1 MKFTFSWL
9 KEHLDTTASLDEVVY
24 ALTDLG
30 LEVEEVSD
38 PIKKLNDF
46 TIGKI
51 LKAEKHPDADKLRVC
66 KVDTDNGEVQIICG
80 APNAIEGILVVV
92 AKPGVYV
99 PGIDTTIGVG
109 KIRGIESHGMMCSER
124 EMELSDEHD
133 GIIELPSGETG
144 EPYGNWLL
152 KNAPEKVDAVVEIA
166 ITPNR
171 PDALGVRGIA
181 RDLAARGLGDL
192 KPMDI
197 QPIPGKFKCPIS
209 VSIEPDTLINAPVF
223 YGRLIRGV
231 KNGPSPKWLQNKL
244 RAIGLRPIS
253 TLVDIT
259 NFFTYDNN
267 RPLHVFDADKLNGS
281 SIRVHD
287 AKGGDI
293 FNALDEKEYV

>member
-80 APNAIEGILVVV
+80 APNAREGVLVVV

-109 KIRGIESHGMMCSER
+109 KIRGIESHGMMCSC
-124 EMELSDEHD
+124 
-133 GIIELPSGETG
+133 
-144 EPYGNWLL
+144 LL
-152 KNAPEKVDAVVEIA
+152 Y
-166 ITPNR
+166 T
-171 PDALGVRGIA
+171 
-181 RDLAARGLGDL
+181 
-192 KPMDI
+192 
-197 QPIPGKFKCPIS
+197 S
-209 VSIEPDTLINAPVF
+209 
-223 YGRLIRGV
+223 
-231 KNGPSPKWLQNKL
+231 PSP
-244 RAIGLRPIS
+244 R
-253 TLVDIT
+253 D
-259 NFFTYDNN
+259 
-267 RPLHVFDADKLNGS
+267 PL
-281 SIRVHD
+281 
-287 AKGGDI
+287 
-293 FNALDEKEYV
+293 

>member
-80 APNAIEGILVVV
+80 APNAREGILVVV

-124 EMELSDEHD
+124 EMDLSDEHD
-133 GIIELPSGETG
+133 GIIELPSGDVG
-144 EPYGNWLL
+144 EAYGNWLL
-152 KNAPEKVDAVVEIA
+152 KNESDKVDAVVEIA

-181 RDLAARGLGDL
+181 RDLAARGLGTL
-192 KPMDI
+192 KPMDVR
-197 QPIPGKFKCPIS
+197 PIPGKF
-209 VSIEPDTLINAPVF
+209 EP
-223 YGRLIRGV
+223 V
-231 KNGPSPKWLQNKL
+231 KAEHFKIVN
-244 RAIGLRPIS
+244 
-253 TLVDIT
+253 V
-259 NFFTYDNN
+259 
-267 RPLHVFDADKLNGS
+267 
-281 SIRVHD
+281 
-287 AKGGDI
+287 
-293 FNALDEKEYV
+293 

>member
-9 KEHLDTTASLDEVVY
+9 KEHLHTTASLDEVVY

-51 LKAEKHPDADKLRVC
+51 RKAEKHPDADKLRVC
-66 KVDTDNGEVQIICG
+66 KVDTDNGEAQIICG
-80 APNAIEGILVVV
+80 APNAREGILVVV

-133 GIIELPSGETG
+133 GIIELPSGDVG
-144 EPYGNWLL
+144 KAYGNWLL
-152 KNAPEKVDAVVEIA
+152 KNEPEKVDAVVEIA

-181 RDLAARGLGDL
+181 RDLAARGLGTL
-192 KPMDI
+192 KPMEVR
-197 QPIPGKFKCPIS
+197 PIPGKFECPIS
-209 VSIEPDTLINAPVF
+209 VSIEPDTLVNAPVF

-231 KNGPSPKWLQNKL
+231 KNGPSPKWLQNRL
-244 RAIGLRPIS
+244 RASLH
-253 TLVDIT
+253 TMIT
-259 NFFTYDNN
+259 TYINQRN
-267 RPLHVFDADKLNGS
+267 DKVQLG
-281 SIRVHD
+281 
-287 AKGGDI
+287 
-293 FNALDEKEYV
+293 